1 MSLIEV
7 CIVTLIIICV
17 TRMYCDGAWVVI
29 PKYKHL
35 RHCSI
40 LQYILI
46 VRHFVVGLDLGA
58 MKCMA

>member
-7 CIVTLIIICV
+7 YIAVMVLGVVTH
-17 TRMYCDGAWVVI
+17 
-29 PKYKHL
+29 KYKHL

-58 MKCMA
+58 MKCMAYQATQMYQVYT